1 MVNVLFFATLTES
14 IFCDLNDH
22 PPTANAKIKCQAKA
36 GAINGSARD
45 CILPKHAL
53 MENFHYGQC
62 FIFCDLNG
70 IHFCDLN
77 DHPPTANATITC
89 QPNAGPGGETV
100 RARVRT
106 RGQQLDSRPR
116 DAIETAID
124 SIPTCHLTSAVVAQW
139 TEPPPLVR
147 VTQDR
152 IRATADQRVP
162 RNRRG
167 RPEDARESD
176 RRVLWGTVGL
186 NGLRGAVTGAAVRVS
201 RGGESR

>member
-1 MVNVLFFATLTES
+1 MRRDPHAGIRMQTPISACRYSSIRIVFRGAKGFGRFSVTVVLAPHVA
-14 IFCDLNDH
+14 ICKR
-22 PPTANAKIKCQAKA
+22 NAA
-36 GAINGSARD
+36 
-45 CILPKHAL
+45 PK
-53 MENFHYGQC
+53 
-62 FIFCDLNG
+62 
-70 IHFCDLN
+70 
-77 DHPPTANATITC
+77 
-89 QPNAGPGGETV
+89 PNAGPGGETV